1 MLALVLGRER
11 PRRSWSRGRPQ
22 SQHQNAKQ
30 QREINEGRRRGINYD
45 HVECCELAYLY
56 LVWFH
61 VVYRSARV
69 CMRPR
74 ACQCCASC
82 TVIVWIGW
90 MFELF
95 IVSIVVGY
103 IYNIFTHTTDYCYYS
118 FILRCDEEDTS
129 SVWASLV
136 VVVVNY
142 VVTLAKTYKECDDNI
157 LSIIFL

>member
-1 MLALVLGRER
+1 MLAPVLGRER

-103 IYNIFTHTTDYCYYS
+103 IYIIYLHTRLTIVTIPS
-118 FILRCDEEDTS
+118 FFAVMRRIHR
-129 SVWASLV
+129 
-136 VVVVNY
+136 
-142 VVTLAKTYKECDDNI
+142 
-157 LSIIFL
+157 LSGPPSWLLLLIM